1 MVLQL
6 LCKHRS
12 LLGTD
17 DHAVM
22 APFASPVG
30 DVKKVSSFST
40 LGKEQWYLKSNKGHL
55 III

>member
-40 LGKEQWYLKSNKGHL
+40 LGKEQ
-55 III
+55 